1 MEIREYENKFKSEI
15 EKHIN
20 FAIPELLN
28 KFSTVR
34 QSTEYEDSKLSF
46 DLVYNLNFTVSI
58 RIRKNKYINFNDLT
72 IRYKS
77 KNGGKTEI
85 DKIKEGLAQVYFYAY
100 MNQEESEL
108 IKVRIVNV
116 DAIRDLINENNF
128 SIYKNFDGTELAAFK
143 FSDIANK
150 NGAIYKF
157 K

>member
-85 DKIKEGLAQVYFYAY
+85 DKI
-100 MNQEESEL
+100 
-108 IKVRIVNV
+108 I
-116 DAIRDLINENNF
+116 DLLD
-128 SIYKNFDGTELAAFK
+128 SISN
-143 FSDIANK
+143 S
-150 NGAIYKF
+150 
-157 K
+157 